1 VVQPA
6 TAAASRGLATSVC
19 EWLEAFDEIIFLVV
33 SLVLT
38 GCKTPDPFPEETKAM
53 IDFNQD
59 KITEGEYIKLLTWL
73 TTFHNFSVPKQKQ
86 KQQKVSYMTS
96 LEFAQA
102 QITTIVV
109 YVTDGKLTT
118 EQAFNVSVA

>member
-1 VVQPA
+1 
-6 TAAASRGLATSVC
+6 
-19 EWLEAFDEIIFLVV
+19 
-33 SLVLT
+33 
-38 GCKTPDPFPEETKAM
+38 
-53 IDFNQD
+53 
-59 KITEGEYIKLLTWL
+59 
-73 TTFHNFSVPKQKQ
+73 
-86 KQQKVSYMTS
+86 MTS